1 MNTLKGNHYRSTS
14 YPHCIYSII
23 SPMSNVTV
31 PDTTVVQ
38 AGRDNP
44 LIRQKLESDQKRAR
58 GRAEDSGTVA
68 TSINPMREIDKNN
81 DEFVANELDAI
92 KMNRIQMDKNIAT
105 VDKGVDSLLNRAN
118 EINEITKQQDIEI
131 NDLENDMNAAQAKMD
146 FVTAA
151 LAKLLKSKDGCQVW
165 TIVILAVILII
176 LVALI
181 IWV

>member
-1 MNTLKGNHYRSTS
+1 MNTLKGNHHRSIS
-14 YPHCIYSII
+14 HDIYFKTLLI
-23 SPMSNVTV
+23 SNVHILV
-31 PDTTVVQ
+31 NSVVQ

-58 GRAEDSGTVA
+58 GRAEDSGTA

-92 KMNRIQMDKNIAT
+92 RMNRIQMDKNIAT

-118 EINEITKQQDIEI
+118 EINEVTKQQDVEI

>member
-1 MNTLKGNHYRSTS
+1 MRVFTVSFLIPNS
-14 YPHCIYSII
+14 YKL
-23 SPMSNVTV
+23 V
-31 PDTTVVQ
+31 PEVVQ
-38 AGRDNP
+38 AGRDSP
-44 LIRQKLESDQKRAR
+44 LIRQKLESDQKRSR
-58 GRAEDSGTVA
+58 GRADDSNSIA

-81 DEFVANELDAI
+81 DEFVANELDTM
-92 KMNRIQMDKNIAT
+92 KMNRIEMDKKIAT

-118 EINEITKQQDIEI
+118 EIKDITKEQDGMI
-131 NDLENDMNAAQAKMD
+131 NELENDMDEAQAKMD

-151 LAKLLKSKDGCQVW
+151 LSKLLKSKDGCQIW

>member
-1 MNTLKGNHYRSTS
+1 
-14 YPHCIYSII
+14 
-23 SPMSNVTV
+23 
-31 PDTTVVQ
+31 
-38 AGRDNP
+38 
-44 LIRQKLESDQKRAR
+44 
-58 GRAEDSGTVA
+58 
-68 TSINPMREIDKNN
+68 MREIDKNN

-131 NDLENDMNAAQAKMD
+131 NDLENDMNSAQAKMD
-146 FVTAA
+146 FVTSA

>member
-14 YPHCIYSII
+14 HDIYFKTLLI
-23 SPMSNVTV
+23 SNVHV
-31 PDTTVVQ
+31 LIILVVQ

-58 GRAEDSGTVA
+58 GRAEDSGIA

-118 EINEITKQQDIEI
+118 EINEVTKQQHIEI

>member
-1 MNTLKGNHYRSTS
+1 MRVFTVSFLIPNS
-14 YPHCIYSII
+14 YKL
-23 SPMSNVTV
+23 V
-31 PDTTVVQ
+31 PEVVQ
-38 AGRDNP
+38 AGRDSP
-44 LIRQKLESDQKRAR
+44 LIRQKLESDQKRSR
-58 GRAEDSGTVA
+58 GRADDSNAIA

-81 DEFVANELDAI
+81 DDFVANELETM
-92 KMNRIQMDKNIAT
+92 KMNRIEMDKKIAT

-118 EINEITKQQDIEI
+118 EIKDITKEQDGMI
-131 NDLENDMNAAQAKMD
+131 NELENDMDEAQAKMD

-151 LAKLLKSKDGCQVW
+151 LSKLLKSKDGCQIW

>member
-1 MNTLKGNHYRSTS
+1 MRVFTINFL
-14 YPHCIYSII
+14 I
-23 SPMSNVTV
+23 SNFHKLV
-31 PDTTVVQ
+31 PEVVQ
-38 AGRDNP
+38 AGRDSP
-44 LIRQKLESDQKRAR
+44 LIRQKLESDQKRSR
-58 GRAEDSGTVA
+58 GRADDSNSIA

-81 DEFVANELDAI
+81 DEFVANELDTM
-92 KMNRIQMDKNIAT
+92 KMNRIEMDKKIAT

-118 EINEITKQQDIEI
+118 EIKDITKEQDGMI
-131 NDLENDMNAAQAKMD
+131 NELGNDMDEAQAKMD

-151 LAKLLKSKDGCQVW
+151 LAKLLKSKDGCQIW